1 MIAKQSN
8 GAHSA
13 VVKMRLIING
23 MSIPIKQ
30 MGPDFV
36 FVESRN
42 DYPPG
47 EATIVL
53 QIDGSQRQW
62 QVRLPD
68 GVSRNSE
75 RVPLAVA

>member
-13 VVKMRLIING
+13 VVTMRLIING
-23 MSIPIKQ
+23 TSIPIKQ
-30 MGPDFV
+30 MGADFL
-36 FVESRN
+36 FIESGN

-53 QIDGSQRQW
+53 QIDDSQRQW
-62 QVRLPD
+62 QVRLPE
-68 GVSRNSE
+68 GVCKNSE